1 MTSSFIRSVPA
12 VLALGIASIG
22 FSASAQTPPPPA
34 TAPMTAPAPAP
45 MTAPAP
51 APMAA
56 PAVAP
61 QPTLGD
67 KVANGSKKAYNSTKH
82 TAKKAGHATKRVAKK
97 SGNAVANVGHKAAN
111 GMRTAGHKIGE
122 KIPGT
127 AENAALKK

>member
-34 TAPMTAPAPAP
+34 TAP

-111 GMRTAGHKIGE
+111 GMRAAGHKIGE

>member
-34 TAPMTAPAPAP
+34 TAP

-111 GMRTAGHKIGE
+111 GVHTAGHKIGE

>member
-34 TAPMTAPAPAP
+34 TAP

>member
-34 TAPMTAPAPAP
+34 TAP

-97 SGNAVANVGHKAAN
+97 SGNAVANVGHKAAD
-111 GMRTAGHKIGE
+111 GMRAAGHKIGE

-127 AENAALKK
+127 AENAALKKP